1 MRKCSHCEKTLTL
14 DRKITRRETC
24 PSCGWDLHVC
34 LNCRFFDLGVY
45 NQCREPQAERVLDKE
60 RSNFCDYF
68 VYREESTTG
77 AHTGGAARKKIEDLF
92 KNNE

>member
-1 MRKCSHCEKTLTL
+1 LTL

>member
-1 MRKCSHCEKTLTL
+1 MKKCFHCGKTLTL
-14 DRKITRRETC
+14 DRKVTRRETC
-24 PSCGWDLHVC
+24 PFCGWDLHVC

>member
-1 MRKCSHCEKTLTL
+1 MTL